1 MDKQTPDSVP
11 KPVEVANGL
20 LLRGVL
26 LTAKAFRA
34 PFAAKGERP
43 ATDNV
48 RLVYEVHSETSGL
61 LEIQQLVKLPAPGFP
76 APSVPGERG
85 PLVKGTFS
93 HAKLNSRVEDILGEL
108 DVFNGKLQVPFLTL
122 REIA

>member
-1 MDKQTPDSVP
+1 MDIPKSDSLS
-11 KPVEVANGL
+11 KSVEVANGL

-48 RLVYEVHSETSGL
+48 RLVYEVHSEASGL

-85 PLVKGTFS
+85 QLVKGTFT
-93 HAKLNSRVEDILGEL
+93 HAKLNSRVEVTLGEL
-108 DVFNGKLQVPFLTL
+108 DVFNGKLQVPFLAL

>member
-1 MDKQTPDSVP
+1 MDKQTPDSLQ
-11 KPVEVANGL
+11 KPLEVINGL

-48 RLVYEVHSETSGL
+48 RLVYEVHSEASGL
-61 LEIQQLVKLPAPGFP
+61 LEIQQLVRLPAPGFP

-85 PLVKGTFS
+85 QLAKGTFT
-93 HAKLNSRVEDILGEL
+93 HAKINSRIEAVLGEVE
-108 DVFNGKLQVPFLTL
+108 VFNGKLQVPFLSL

>member
-1 MDKQTPDSVP
+1 MDKQTSDSLP
-11 KPVEVANGL
+11 KPLEVANGL

-48 RLVYEVHSETSGL
+48 RLVYEVHSEASGL
-61 LEIQQLVKLPAPGFP
+61 LEIQQLVRLPAPGFP
-76 APSVPGERG
+76 APTVPGERG
-85 PLVKGTFS
+85 QLAKGTFT
-93 HAKLNSRVEDILGEL
+93 HAKLNSRIEAILGEL
-108 DVFNGKLQVPFLTL
+108 EVFNGKLQVPFLTL